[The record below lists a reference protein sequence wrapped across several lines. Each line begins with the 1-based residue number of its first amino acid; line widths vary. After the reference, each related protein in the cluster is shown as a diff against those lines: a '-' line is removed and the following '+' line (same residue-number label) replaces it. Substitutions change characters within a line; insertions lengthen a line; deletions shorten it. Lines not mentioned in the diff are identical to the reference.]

1 MRHVKILVK
10 WTKSKCK
17 KVDGQL
23 LTVNLD
29 GKPYVEEVE
38 LDGDVEQYTFWTQ
51 ANTVVEVVVV
61 AVAGVDKRSDAC
73 KLTFIVP
80 DTTRPI
86 PPSDVVWTVLE
97 DRDTPPAGGALDIDE
112 GA

>member
-10 WTKSKCK
+10 WNKSKCK
-17 KVDGQL
+17 DVRGQL
-23 LTVNLD
+23 LTIAMD
-29 GKPYVEEVE
+29 GKPYVEEIE
-38 LDGDVEQYTFWTQ
+38 LEDDVEQYAFWTQ
-51 ANTVVEVVVV
+51 TNTVVEVVVV
-61 AVAGVDKRSDAC
+61 AVAGFDKRSDAC

-86 PPSDVVWTVLE
+86 PPSGVVWEVLE
-97 DRDTPPAGGALDIDE
+97 DRDTPPVGGALDIDE